1 MASCSRSC
9 VLSLFML
16 DEILISF
23 GPHVKQ
29 FALFGILMPMSGHS
43 KWSTIKHQKA
53 IEDSKR
59 SSVFTKIAKKIHIAV
74 KKGAS
79 GDINANPFLRTCV
92 EEARSVNMPMENIK
106 RAIDKALGA
115 AGADSAE
122 EVVYEAYGHGG
133 VGIIVTAV
141 TDNRNR
147 TAGEIKNVLDKNGAK
162 LGGPGSVAYMKSLV
176 PIPTIT
182 LSDED
187 RKLVEDLL
195 QKLRNLDDVVDVWS
209 NLA

>member
-1 MASCSRSC
+1 
-9 VLSLFML
+9 ML
-16 DEILISF
+16 KF
-23 GPHVKQ
+23 RY
-29 FALFGILMPMSGHS
+29 MSGHS

-92 EEARSVNMPMENIK
+92 DEARSVNMPMDNIK
-106 RAIDKALGA
+106 RAIDKALGVG
-115 AGADSAE
+115 GAEAAE
-122 EVVYEAYGHGG
+122 EIVYEAYGPYG
-133 VGIIVTAV
+133 VGILITAV

-147 TAGEIKNVLDKNGAK
+147 TAGEVKNVLDKHGAK
-162 LGGPGSVAYMKSLV
+162 IGGPGSVSYMK
-176 PIPTIT
+176 TIT
-182 LSDED
+182 PLPQIELSERDKHQVME
-187 RKLVEDLL
+187 LLDLL
-195 QKLRNLDDVVDVWS
+195 SNLDDVVDVWS